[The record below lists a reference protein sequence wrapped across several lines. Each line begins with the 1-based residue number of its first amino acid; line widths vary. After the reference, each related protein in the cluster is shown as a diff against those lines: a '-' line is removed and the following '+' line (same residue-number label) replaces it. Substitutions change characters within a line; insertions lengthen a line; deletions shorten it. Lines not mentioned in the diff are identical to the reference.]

1 MFWIWWKQSSRQKK
15 KKKKKKKKTETNK
28 QNDGEEKIVAELKL
42 NEFRIK
48 RLYIL
53 TLEKKTSSL

>member
-1 MFWIWWKQSSRQKK
+1 MKTKQQTKK
-15 KKKKKKKKTETNK
+15 KKQKQKQKTETNK

>member
-1 MFWIWWKQSSRQKK
+1 MKTKQQT
-15 KKKKKKKKTETNK
+15 KKKKKTETNK

>member
-1 MFWIWWKQSSRQKK
+1 MFWIWWKQSSRLKK
-15 KKKKKKKKTETNK
+15 KKNKKKTETNK